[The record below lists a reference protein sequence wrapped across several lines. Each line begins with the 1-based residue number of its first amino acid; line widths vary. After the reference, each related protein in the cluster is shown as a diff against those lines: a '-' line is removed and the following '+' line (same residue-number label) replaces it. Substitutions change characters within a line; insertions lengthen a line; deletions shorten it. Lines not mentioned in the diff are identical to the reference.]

1 MAANTQ
7 IAESRNMR
15 IHSPAIRYF
24 DAVRKAGSIRE
35 AARRLNV
42 ASSAVNRQI
51 LKLEA
56 ELGTPLFERLPGGL
70 KLSSAGEVL
79 TRHVAIVLRDAERAR
94 SELDALKGIKTGRV
108 EIVAVEGLSGD
119 FLPQVIGRMLQEH
132 SRVRI
137 KVMSAG
143 SLNVPAAVINGDVD
157 LGMAFSLP
165 RNAELHQLGV
175 GRFHL
180 GAVVTPDHPLAGRKR
195 VRISDCAD
203 FPLIMSD
210 AQLSIR
216 TLLHPIIVHSGRA
229 ITPTIEANS
238 IELMKNQAKRNLGIA
253 FMSRIG
259 LEQEIR
265 DGQLVHVP
273 LEDRGPVFT
282 ELGLYMRA
290 NASLPVAVDAFV
302 QIAIAEIQRR
312 AKEEE

>member
-1 MAANTQ
+1 
-7 IAESRNMR
+7 MR

-108 EIVAVEGLSGD
+108 EVIAVEGLSGD

-165 RNAELHQLGV
+165 RNAELHQLAV

-195 VRISDCAD
+195 VRIADCAD

-216 TLLHPIIVHSGRA
+216 TLLHPIIVHSGRT

-238 IELMKNQAKRNLGIA
+238 IELMKNLAKRNLGIA

>member
-1 MAANTQ
+1 
-7 IAESRNMR
+7 MR

-56 ELGTPLFERLPGGL
+56 ELGTPLFERLPSGL
-70 KLSSAGEVL
+70 KLSSAGEIL
-79 TRHVAIVLRDAERAR
+79 TRHVAIVLRDADRAR
-94 SELDALKGIKTGRV
+94 SELDALKGVKTGRV
-108 EIVAVEGLSGD
+108 ELIAVEGLSAD
-119 FLPQVIGRMLQEH
+119 FLPNVIGRMLEEH

-137 KVMSAG
+137 KVLTAG
-143 SLNVPAAVINGDVD
+143 SLSIPAAVLNGDVD

-165 RNAELHQLGV
+165 RNPELHQLAV
-175 GRFHL
+175 GRFRL
-180 GAVVTPDHPLAGRKR
+180 GAVVTPEHPLAKRKS
-195 VRISDCAD
+195 VRIAECAD

-216 TLLHPIIVHSGRA
+216 TLLHPTIVHSGRA
-229 ITPTIEANS
+229 ISPMVEANS
-238 IELMKNQAKRNLGIA
+238 VELMKNLAERNLGIA

-259 LEQEIR
+259 LEKEI
-265 DGQLVHVP
+265 GGGTLVHVP

-290 NASLPVAVDAFV
+290 NANLPVAVDAFV
-302 QIAIAEIQRR
+302 QVATAEILRR
-312 AKEEE
+312 AREEE

>member
-1 MAANTQ
+1 
-7 IAESRNMR
+7 MR

-108 EIVAVEGLSGD
+108 EVIAVEGLSGD

-165 RNAELHQLGV
+165 RNAELHQLAV

-195 VRISDCAD
+195 VRIADCAD

-238 IELMKNQAKRNLGIA
+238 IELMKNLAERNLGIA

-259 LEQEIR
+259 LEKEIR
-265 DGQLVHVP
+265 TGTLVHVP

>member
-1 MAANTQ
+1 
-7 IAESRNMR
+7 MR

-137 KVMSAG
+137 K
-143 SLNVPAAVINGDVD
+143 AAVINGDVD

-180 GAVVTPDHPLAGRKR
+180 GAVVTPDHPLASRKR
-195 VRISDCAD
+195 VRIADCAD

-216 TLLHPIIVHSGRA
+216 TLMHPIIVHSGRT
-229 ITPTIEANS
+229 IMPTIEANS
-238 IELMKNQAKRNLGIA
+238 IELMKNLAERNLGIA

-259 LEQEIR
+259 LEKEIR
-265 DGQLVHVP
+265 TGALVHVP

>member
-1 MAANTQ
+1 
-7 IAESRNMR
+7 MR

-79 TRHVAIVLRDAERAR
+79 TRHVAIVLRDAERTR
-94 SELDALKGIKTGRV
+94 SELDALKGVKTGRV
-108 EIVAVEGLSGD
+108 ELTAVEGLSAD
-119 FLPQVIGRMLQEH
+119 FLPSVIGRMLEGH

-137 KVMSAG
+137 KVVTAG
-143 SLNVPAAVINGDVD
+143 STTIPALVVNGDVD
-157 LGMAFSLP
+157 LGLAFSLP
-165 RNAELHQLGV
+165 RNPELHQLAV
-175 GRFHL
+175 GRFRL
-180 GAVVTPDHPLAGRKR
+180 GAVVTPNHPLAGRKH
-195 VRISDCAD
+195 VRLGDCAD

-210 AQLSIR
+210 SQLSIR
-216 TLLHPIIVHSGRA
+216 ALMHPIIVHSGRP
-229 ITPTIEANS
+229 ITPAVEANS
-238 IELMKNQAKRNLGIA
+238 IELMKNLAEHNLGIA

-259 LEQEIR
+259 LEKELSQET
-265 DGQLVHVP
+265 LVHIP

-302 QIAIAEIQRR
+302 QVATAEIHRR
-312 AKEEE
+312 AKDEG

>member
-1 MAANTQ
+1 MNSKDN
-7 IAESRNMR
+7 IAMR

-56 ELGTPLFERLPGGL
+56 EIGMPLFERLPGGL

-79 TRHVAIVLRDAERAR
+79 TRHVAIVLRDADRAR
-94 SELDALKGIKTGRV
+94 SELGALKGVSTGRV
-108 EIVAVEGLSGD
+108 EVVAIEGLSSD
-119 FLPQVIGRMLQEH
+119 FLPSVIGTMLEAH

-137 KVMSAG
+137 KVASAG
-143 SLNVPAAVINGDVD
+143 SVAIPAAIINGDADV
-157 LGMAFSLP
+157 GMAFSLP
-165 RNAELHQLGV
+165 RNPELHQLAV
-175 GRFHL
+175 GRFRL
-180 GAVVTPDHPLAGRKR
+180 GAVVRPDHPLARRKH
-195 VRISDCAD
+195 VRIGDCAD
-203 FPLIMSD
+203 FPLILSD
-210 AQLSIR
+210 SQLSIR
-216 TLLHPIIVHSGRA
+216 SLLHPTIVHSGRP
-229 ITPTIEANS
+229 ITAAIEANS
-238 IELMKNQAKRNLGIA
+238 IELMKNLAERNLGVT

-265 DGQLVHVP
+265 AGTLVHIP

-282 ELGLYMRA
+282 ELGLYVRA

-302 QIAIAEIQRR
+302 
-312 AKEEE
+312 

>member
-1 MAANTQ
+1 
-7 IAESRNMR
+7 MR
-15 IHSPAIRYF
+15 IHAPAIRYF

-56 ELGTPLFERLPGGL
+56 ELGTPLFERLPSGL
-70 KLSSAGEVL
+70 KLSAAGEVL

-94 SELDALKGIKTGRV
+94 SELDALKGIKTGRI
-108 EIVAVEGLSGD
+108 ELTAVEGLSAD
-119 FLPQVIGRMLQEH
+119 FLPSVIGQMLRDH

-137 KVMSAG
+137 KVVTTG
-143 SLNVPAAVINGDVD
+143 SIGIPALLVNGDVD
-157 LGMAFSLP
+157 LGLAFSLP
-165 RNAELHQLGV
+165 RNPDLHQLTV
-175 GRFHL
+175 GRFRL

-195 VRISDCAD
+195 VRIAECAD

-210 AQLSIR
+210 TQLSIR
-216 TLLHPIIVHSGRA
+216 TLMHPSIAHSGRT
-229 ITPTIEANS
+229 ITPAVESNS
-238 IELMKNQAKRNLGIA
+238 IELMKNLAERNLGVA

-259 LEQEIR
+259 LEKELKEEM
-265 DGQLVHVP
+265 LVHIP

-282 ELGLYMRA
+282 ELGIYMRA

-302 QIAIAEIQRR
+302 QVATAEIQRR
-312 AKEEE
+312 AREEE

>member
-1 MAANTQ
+1 
-7 IAESRNMR
+7 MR
-15 IHSPAIRYF
+15 IHAPAIRYF

-79 TRHVAIVLRDAERAR
+79 TRHVAIVLRDADRAR
-94 SELDALKGIKTGRV
+94 SELDALKGVKTGRV
-108 EIVAVEGLSGD
+108 ELIAVEGLSAD
-119 FLPQVIGRMLQEH
+119 FLPNVIGRMLQEH
-132 SRVRI
+132 SRVRV
-137 KVMSAG
+137 KVVTAG
-143 SLNVPAAVINGDVD
+143 SVNIPAAVVNGDVD

-165 RNAELHQLGV
+165 RNPELHQLAV
-175 GRFHL
+175 GRFRL

-195 VRISDCAD
+195 VRIADCAD

-216 TLLHPIIVHSGRA
+216 TLMHPIIVHSGRT
-229 ITPTIEANS
+229 ITPAVEANS
-238 IELMKNQAKRNLGIA
+238 VELMKNLAERDLGIA

-259 LEQEIR
+259 LEKEI
-265 DGQLVHVP
+265 GAGTLVHVP

-290 NASLPVAVDAFV
+290 NANLPVAVDAFV
-302 QIAIAEIQRR
+302 QVATAEIQRR
-312 AKEEE
+312 ALEEE

>member
-1 MAANTQ
+1 
-7 IAESRNMR
+7 MR
-15 IHSPAIRYF
+15 IHSPAVRYF

-108 EIVAVEGLSGD
+108 ELTAVEGLSAD
-119 FLPQVIGRMLQEH
+119 FLPGVIGRMLSEH
-132 SRVRI
+132 SRVRV
-137 KVMSAG
+137 KVTTAG
-143 SLNVPAAVINGDVD
+143 STFIPASVVNGDVD

-165 RNAELHQLGV
+165 RNPELQQLAV
-175 GRFHL
+175 GRFRL
-180 GAVVTPDHPLAGRKR
+180 GAVVTPTHPLAGRKKI
-195 VRISDCAD
+195 RIGECAD

-238 IELMKNQAKRNLGIA
+238 IELMKNLAERDLGIA

-259 LEQEIR
+259 LEKELAAET
-265 DGQLVHVP
+265 LVHIP

-302 QIAIAEIQRR
+302 QIATAEIQRR
-312 AKEEE
+312 AQEEQ

>member
-1 MAANTQ
+1 
-7 IAESRNMR
+7 
-15 IHSPAIRYF
+15 
-24 DAVRKAGSIRE
+24 
-35 AARRLNV
+35 
-42 ASSAVNRQI
+42 
-51 LKLEA
+51 
-56 ELGTPLFERLPGGL
+56 
-70 KLSSAGEVL
+70 
-79 TRHVAIVLRDAERAR
+79 
-94 SELDALKGIKTGRV
+94 
-108 EIVAVEGLSGD
+108 LSGD
-119 FLPQVIGRMLQEH
+119 FLPQVIGKMLQEH

-165 RNAELHQLGV
+165 RNAELHQLAV

-180 GAVVTPDHPLAGRKR
+180 GAVVTPDHPLAARKR
-195 VRISDCAD
+195 VRIADCAD

-216 TLLHPIIVHSGRA
+216 TLMHPIIVHSGRA
-229 ITPTIEANS
+229 ILPTIEANS
-238 IELMKNQAKRNLGIA
+238 IELMKNLAERNLGIA

-259 LEQEIR
+259 LEKEIR
-265 DGQLVHVP
+265 YGTLVHVP

>member
-1 MAANTQ
+1 
-7 IAESRNMR
+7 MR
-15 IHSPAIRYF
+15 IHAPAIRYF

-79 TRHVAIVLRDAERAR
+79 TRHVAIVLRDADRAR

-108 EIVAVEGLSGD
+108 EVIAVEGLSGD
-119 FLPQVIGRMLQEH
+119 FLPQVIGTMLREH

-165 RNAELHQLGV
+165 RNAELHQLAV

-180 GAVVTPDHPLAGRKR
+180 GAGRYTGTIRWRPKKR
-195 VRISDCAD
+195 VRIADCAD

-238 IELMKNQAKRNLGIA
+238 IELMKNLAERNLGIA

-259 LEQEIR
+259 LEKEIAT
-265 DGQLVHVP
+265 GTLVHVP

-282 ELGLYMRA
+282 ELGLYMRS

>member
-1 MAANTQ
+1 
-7 IAESRNMR
+7 MR

-165 RNAELHQLGV
+165 RNAELHQLAV

-195 VRISDCAD
+195 VRIADCAD

-229 ITPTIEANS
+229 ILPTIEANS
-238 IELMKNQAKRNLGIA
+238 IELMKNLAKRNLGIA

>member
-1 MAANTQ
+1 
-7 IAESRNMR
+7 MR

-108 EIVAVEGLSGD
+108 EVIAVEGLSGD

-165 RNAELHQLGV
+165 RNAELHQLAV

-180 GAVVTPDHPLAGRKR
+180 GAVITPDHPLAGRKR
-195 VRISDCAD
+195 VRIADCAD

-238 IELMKNQAKRNLGIA
+238 IELMKNLAKRNLGIA

-290 NASLPVAVDAFV
+290 SASLPVAVDAFV

>member
-1 MAANTQ
+1 
-7 IAESRNMR
+7 MR
-15 IHSPAIRYF
+15 IHAPAIRYF

-79 TRHVAIVLRDAERAR
+79 TRHVAIVLRDADRAR
-94 SELDALKGIKTGRV
+94 SELDALKGVKTGRV
-108 EIVAVEGLSGD
+108 ELTAVEGLSAD
-119 FLPQVIGRMLQEH
+119 FLPSVIGHMLRNH

-137 KVMSAG
+137 KVATAG
-143 SLNVPAAVINGDVD
+143 STTIPAAVVNGDVD
-157 LGMAFSLP
+157 LGLAFSLP
-165 RNAELHQLGV
+165 RNAELQQLAV
-175 GRFHL
+175 GRFRL

-195 VRISDCAD
+195 VRIGECAD

-229 ITPTIEANS
+229 ITPAIEANS
-238 IELMKNQAKRNLGIA
+238 IELMKNLAERNLGIA

-259 LEQEIR
+259 LEKELAAGTLAHI
-265 DGQLVHVP
+265 P

-302 QIAIAEIQRR
+302 QIATAEILRR
-312 AKEEE
+312 AGEEE